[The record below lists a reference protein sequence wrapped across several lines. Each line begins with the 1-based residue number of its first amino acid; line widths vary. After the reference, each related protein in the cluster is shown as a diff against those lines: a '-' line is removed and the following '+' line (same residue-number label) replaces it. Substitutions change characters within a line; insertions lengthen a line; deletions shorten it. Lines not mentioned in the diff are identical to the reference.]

1 MESVEHGVIS
11 AFAWITDDKYDYLKS
26 NLDKNFEELNI
37 DSLDITEV
45 CMEIEE
51 KFDLEEIQDNNIE
64 NFKTIKD
71 VIDFVETQR
80 NRDYFLW
87 FYIWADSLLVKRYS
101 FTQRIKIGSNP

>member
-1 MESVEHGVIS
+1 MESVEYGVIS
-11 AFAWITDDKYDYLKS
+11 AFAWITDDEYDYLKS

-37 DSLDITEV
+37 DSLDIVEV

-51 KFDLEEIQDNNIE
+51 KFDLEEIQDNDIE

-80 NRDYFLW
+80 NRD
-87 FYIWADSLLVKRYS
+87 
-101 FTQRIKIGSNP
+101 

>member
-1 MESVEHGVIS
+1 MESVEYGVIS
-11 AFAWITDDKYDYLKS
+11 AFAWITDDEYDYLKS

-37 DSLDITEV
+37 DSLDIVEV

-51 KFDLEEIQDNNIE
+51 KFDLEVIQDNDIE

-80 NRDYFLW
+80 NRD
-87 FYIWADSLLVKRYS
+87 
-101 FTQRIKIGSNP
+101 

>member
-1 MESVEHGVIS
+1 MESVEYGVIS
-11 AFAWITDDKYDYLKS
+11 AFAWITDDEYNYLKS

-51 KFDLEEIQDNNIE
+51 KFDLEVIQDNDIE

-80 NRDYFLW
+80 NRD
-87 FYIWADSLLVKRYS
+87 
-101 FTQRIKIGSNP
+101 

>member
-1 MESVEHGVIS
+1 MESVEYGVIS
-11 AFAWITDDKYDYLKS
+11 AFAWITGDEYDYLRS

-37 DSLDITEV
+37 DSLDIVEV

-51 KFDLEEIQDNNIE
+51 KFDLEEIQDNDVE

-80 NRDYFLW
+80 NRD
-87 FYIWADSLLVKRYS
+87 
-101 FTQRIKIGSNP
+101 

>member
-1 MESVEHGVIS
+1 MESVEYEVIS
-11 AFAWITDDKYDYLKS
+11 TFARITDDEYDYLKS

-37 DSLDITEV
+37 DSLHITEV

-51 KFDLEEIQDNNIE
+51 KFDLEVIQDNDIE

-80 NRDYFLW
+80 NRD
-87 FYIWADSLLVKRYS
+87 
-101 FTQRIKIGSNP
+101 

>member
-11 AFAWITDDKYDYLKS
+11 AFALITRNEYDYLKS
-26 NLDKNFEELNI
+26 KSDKNFKELKI
-37 DSLDITEV
+37 DSLDIAEI

-51 KFDLEEIQDNNIE
+51 EFDLEEIKDNDVE

-80 NRDYFLW
+80 NRD
-87 FYIWADSLLVKRYS
+87 
-101 FTQRIKIGSNP
+101 

>member
-1 MESVEHGVIS
+1 MESVEYGVIS
-11 AFAWITDDKYDYLKS
+11 AFAWITDDEYDYLKS

-37 DSLDITEV
+37 DSLDIAQV

-51 KFDLEEIQDNNIE
+51 KFDLEEIQDNDIE

-80 NRDYFLW
+80 NRD
-87 FYIWADSLLVKRYS
+87 
-101 FTQRIKIGSNP
+101 

>member
-1 MESVEHGVIS
+1 MESVEYGVIS
-11 AFAWITDDKYDYLKS
+11 AFALITDDEYDYLKS

-37 DSLDITEV
+37 DYLDMAEL

-51 KFDLEEIQDNNIE
+51 KFNLEEIQDNDIE

-80 NRDYFLW
+80 SRD
-87 FYIWADSLLVKRYS
+87 
-101 FTQRIKIGSNP
+101 

>member
-11 AFAWITDDKYDYLKS
+11 AFAKITEYKYDYMK
-26 NLDKNFEELNI
+26 NNINKNFKKLYI
-37 DSLDITEV
+37 DSLDIVEV

-51 KFDLEEIQDNNIE
+51 KFDLEEIQNNEIE

-80 NRDYFLW
+80 NR
-87 FYIWADSLLVKRYS
+87 
-101 FTQRIKIGSNP
+101 G

>member
-1 MESVEHGVIS
+1 MESVEYGVIS
-11 AFAWITDDKYDYLKS
+11 AFAWITDGEYDYLKS

-37 DSLDITEV
+37 DSLDIAEV

-51 KFDLEEIQDNNIE
+51 KFDLEEIQDNDIE

-80 NRDYFLW
+80 NRD
-87 FYIWADSLLVKRYS
+87 
-101 FTQRIKIGSNP
+101 